1 MSGAQS
7 STTVVRLRVHTS
19 GFEHTYHW
27 KMFVDGLG
35 ADSAV
40 TNGDL
45 RKVDWWVRHAE
56 VRLRNVGLE

>member
-1 MSGAQS
+1 
-7 STTVVRLRVHTS
+7 
-19 GFEHTYHW
+19 
-27 KMFVDGLG
+27 MFVDGLG